1 MYFLASIEDSCG
13 NLRDVY
19 QRPDGTLVITGNDGE
34 YEEVSF

>member
-19 QRPDGTLVITGNDGE
+19 QKSDGTFVIIGDDE
-34 YEEVSF
+34 YEEASF